1 MEPPEAT
8 ELLGIVVADRKIG
21 SRPEADAAVLDLG
34 SPCQLLAVPSLSDGL
49 AKQKVD
55 AAVELFQH
63 LFLPE
68 LVGVPGP
75 LLLAR
80 EKPPAKLPGVVVA
93 GKNHR
98 CHGRPGRR
106 SIDVAAE
113 HPVGIRDPGQP
124 CHRRRLPV
132 CYQLGAAEESSQS
145 QDILVR
151 VPSEDG
157 HEGPPDAADDLGA
170 STATRLDAGKRDEC
184 ESWPSYRGVQ
194 LTVVLA
200 VTEDERGYLLDGPAE
215 RLGHVFAAG
224 GVPHHGRDGDGVLN
238 RAERAEAAGIRLE
251 QAECGKRALGWIG
264 RPTVAGDAKGR
275 ERRNWV
281 EAVLANPAE
290 EGGVP
295 CNEIVQRAFD
305 GNAKSRWRGVAGRP
319 PVLALELVRVLRGHD
334 RRTRRDHID
343 SPADVG
349 NAVRGGE
356 QDLAVPLELGIGIRK
371 RPEVVNRVTIAS
383 QMDRANLFLG
393 AIVGDGCVAAARPRR
408 CHLVPDV
415 VGNVEP
421 VIHQGGLTVG
431 GNDQGWMLPLN
442 PAKRGGGVFDM
453 FPLVPAGRSRGHE
466 GLENA
471 EWRGGP
477 FRLLQIAAGMAHRLE
492 KTDADAQ
499 RGRHHLASPA
509 SGFLPFLPLVLVSPS
524 PFTSFLARSP
534 SNFTVLLSPTP
545 KAVATS
551 LA

>member
-1 MEPPEAT
+1 MDPPEAT
-8 ELLGIVVADRKIG
+8 KLLGIVVPDRKIG
-21 SRPEADAAVLDLG
+21 PGPEADPPTFDLG
-34 SPCQLLAVPSLSDGL
+34 GPCQLSAVPSLSDGL
-49 AKQKVD
+49 AKQEID

-75 LLLAR
+75 LLVAR
-80 EKPPAKLPGVVVA
+80 EKPPAKLPGVIVA
-93 GKNHR
+93 RKNHR
-98 CHGRPGRR
+98 CHCRPGRR
-106 SIDVAAE
+106 SIDVAAK
-113 HPVGIRDPGQP
+113 HPVGIRDPGEP
-124 CHRRRLPV
+124 SHGRRLPL
-132 CYQLGAAEESSQS
+132 CHQLGAAEESSKP
-145 QDILVR
+145 QDVLVR
-151 VPSEDG
+151 VPSENG
-157 HEGPPDAADDLGA
+157 QEGFPDAADGLGA
-170 STATRLDAGKRDEC
+170 SAAARLDAGKRDEC

-194 LTVVLA
+194 LTVGLA

-238 RAERAEAAGIRLE
+238 CAEWAEAAGIRLE
-251 QAECGKRALGWIG
+251 QAECGKRALGWID
-264 RPTVAGDAKGR
+264 RPTVAGDAERR
-275 ERRNWV
+275 ERRHWV

-290 EGGVP
+290 EGVVP

-305 GNAKSRWRGVAGRP
+305 GDAKSRCRSVTGWP
-319 PVLALELVRVLRGHD
+319 PALTLELVRVLRGDD
-334 RRTRRDHID
+334 RRTRHDHID
-343 SPADVG
+343 SPAEVRD
-349 NAVRGGE
+349 ATRGGE
-356 QDLAVPLELGIGIRK
+356 QHLAVPLELGIGIRK
-371 RPEVVNRVTIAS
+371 RPEVVNCVTIAS

-509 SGFLPFLPLVLVSPS
+509 SCFLPFLPLVLVSPS